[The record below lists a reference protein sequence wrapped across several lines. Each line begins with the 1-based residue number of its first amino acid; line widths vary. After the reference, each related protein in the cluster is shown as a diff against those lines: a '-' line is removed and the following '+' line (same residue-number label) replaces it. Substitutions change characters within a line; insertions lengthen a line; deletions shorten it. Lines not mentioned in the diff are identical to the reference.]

1 MNEPDEEM
9 MAPIR
14 RLARFMA
21 TLDDSNLEGVFAE
34 DLTIEEN
41 FAPLLFRGHGAA
53 QAWRAGFV
61 EHARTLSDLVPKF
74 ETAQDFNRKGQIV
87 YFVLP
92 TVWSGKS
99 RGRPFAER
107 GGWSFILTQENGT
120 WRIAAYAW
128 SVIEFGRQ
136 DGVPAAAV

>member
-1 MNEPDEEM
+1 MSEPDEDM
-9 MAPIR
+9 LAPVR

-34 DLTIEEN
+34 DLTIVEN
-41 FAPLLFRGHGAA
+41 FAPFLFRGDDAA

-61 EHARTLSDLVPKF
+61 EHARTLGELVPEF
-74 ETAQDFNRKGQIV
+74 GSAQDFSREDQTA

-92 TVWSGKS
+92 TRWSGKS
-99 RGRPFAER
+99 RGRPFTEL
-107 GGWSFILTQENGT
+107 GGWSFILTRATGP

-128 SVIEFGRQ
+128 SVIEIR
-136 DGVPAAAV
+136 PL